1 MKKYQKYALLTVIL
15 FGLIFPLRSAD
26 ALIPF
31 EFTFPETAG
40 KIGTWIQEKIT
51 WVQLQISSINNSK
64 VALKIGDG
72 LKIAREV
79 RNCIRK
85 VYIGKPVNKLSEYYQ
100 SFTFPESDPC
110 SRYTKKY
117 PFLANLLRI
126 TGQTQQILREIKN
139 EDVYIIM
146 DTARKVADDA
156 VLITD
161 LEEQR
166 EQQIQAVEDK
176 AELDRATIDAK
187 ITMAE
192 QNLAMLKKERD
203 EHEGTPEEENYIKMI
218 ADATVELNMLKA
230 KKIEIGVR
238 ATEDKA
244 RITNQFL
251 LKINEVKERHLA
263 NSALLKKY
271 KEERD
276 KIRQERE
283 AERIANALDLA
294 IEAKKKYSA
303 DISNDV
309 RDTMKKSLKRAE
321 NIKND
326 FTKNIVAALNE
337 SNDYIAYAHDP
348 ANNPEVD
355 ANLSGTGEGKK
366 EALQGMIDNTL
377 RQIDVIEKIIN
388 EELTSLEKR
397 TMRIISQNINHRL
410 DHKKQE
416 GEKSLIIDFCR
427 YQVGRSYTR
436 SFKGKA
442 ENKKDKNSK
451 DEDKKKQEDNKNKP
465 DNNEPDNSKP
475 ETGEEW

>member
-1 MKKYQKYALLTVIL
+1 MKA
-15 FGLIFPLRSAD
+15 
-26 ALIPF
+26 
-31 EFTFPETAG
+31 
-40 KIGTWIQEKIT
+40 
-51 WVQLQISSINNSK
+51 
-64 VALKIGDG
+64 
-72 LKIAREV
+72 
-79 RNCIRK
+79 
-85 VYIGKPVNKLSEYYQ
+85 
-100 SFTFPESDPC
+100 
-110 SRYTKKY
+110 
-117 PFLANLLRI
+117 
-126 TGQTQQILREIKN
+126 
-139 EDVYIIM
+139 
-146 DTARKVADDA
+146 
-156 VLITD
+156 
-161 LEEQR
+161 
-166 EQQIQAVEDK
+166 
-176 AELDRATIDAK
+176 
-187 ITMAE
+187 
-192 QNLAMLKKERD
+192 
-203 EHEGTPEEENYIKMI
+203 
-218 ADATVELNMLKA
+218 
-230 KKIEIGVR
+230 
-238 ATEDKA
+238 
-244 RITNQFL
+244 
-251 LKINEVKERHLA
+251 
-263 NSALLKKY
+263 
-271 KEERD
+271 
-276 KIRQERE
+276 
-283 AERIANALDLA
+283 
-294 IEAKKKYSA
+294 
-303 DISNDV
+303 
-309 RDTMKKSLKRAE
+309 SLKRAE